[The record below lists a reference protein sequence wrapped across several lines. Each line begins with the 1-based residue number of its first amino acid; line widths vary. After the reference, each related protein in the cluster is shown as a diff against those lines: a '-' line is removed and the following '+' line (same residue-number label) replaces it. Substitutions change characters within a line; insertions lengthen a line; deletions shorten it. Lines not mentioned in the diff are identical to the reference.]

1 MLNKFIADLQTNPR
15 LRLWLTLIAA
25 SIGLYSLLI
34 LRDSLQSAEQTYNQ
48 TARAVGRLQTQLK
61 QTEWPQRLV
70 PAQALAVQLESRLWQ
85 APTAGLAQAGLQ
97 DWLNAALTQAK
108 VTRPQVSVTIID
120 EITSTNDSAIPNSAP
135 AIDGATPPDL
145 WKVKAKV
152 GFDFNQIT
160 LFDFLN
166 RLQTHDK
173 LLVIDSLSIRKEPL
187 AHVEID
193 VFAYFQK
200 QSLTDKPSVVATA
213 KPAIPAVAAAVS
225 P

>member
-15 LRLWLTLIAA
+15 LRLWLALIAA
-25 SIGLYSLLI
+25 SIGLYGLLT
-34 LRDSLQSAEQTYNQ
+34 LRDSLQSAAQTNSQ
-48 TARAVGRLQTQLK
+48 TARAVGRLQAQLK
-61 QTEWPQRLV
+61 QTEWPQRLL
-70 PAQALAVQLESRLWQ
+70 PAQALAMQLESRLWQ

-108 VTRPQVSVTIID
+108 VTRPQVTVTVID
-120 EITSTNDSAIPNSAP
+120 EITSANDGTAP
-135 AIDGATPPDL
+135 PPPVTGTASTTPPDL
-145 WKVKAKV
+145 WRVKAKV

-173 LLVIDSLSIRKEPL
+173 LLVIDILSIHKEPL
-187 AHVEID
+187 AHVELD

-200 QSLTDKPSVVATA
+200 QTLTDAKSAT
-213 KPAIPAVAAAVS
+213 PAASPAV
-225 P
+225 PP